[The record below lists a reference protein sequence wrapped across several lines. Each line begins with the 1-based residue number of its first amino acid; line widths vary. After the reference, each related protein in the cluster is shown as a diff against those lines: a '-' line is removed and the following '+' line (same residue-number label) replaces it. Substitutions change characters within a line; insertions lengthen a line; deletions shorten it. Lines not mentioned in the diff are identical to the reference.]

1 VSFRGNQAYAQRLSG
16 QEVYNEQASFGSA
29 VPRRDVDIAI
39 NKLRGR
45 GDVNVIQRPS
55 ANNNYTAVIEIDDKD
70 GGADMYDIEIAW
82 R

>member
-1 VSFRGNQAYAQRLSG
+1 
-16 QEVYNEQASFGSA
+16 
-29 VPRRDVDIAI
+29 
-39 NKLRGR
+39 
-45 GDVNVIQRPS
+45 VIQRPS